1 MFADTNIPEK
11 FKINEDKSISPKNDL
26 NKVLGMLKY
35 DQSEGLPSIED
46 IAVLLSQIHQLPT
59 AWYNEWREK
68 ICQFFPVLREA
79 PHGSPVWWN
88 TRL

>member
-46 IAVLLSQIHQLPT
+46 IAVLLS
-59 AWYNEWREK
+59 
-68 ICQFFPVLREA
+68 
-79 PHGSPVWWN
+79 
-88 TRL
+88 